1 MPLYTPVLHYES
13 IKNVVIDILVLLV
26 NDSF

>member
-13 IKNVVIDILVLLV
+13 IKNVAIDILFLLA
-26 NDSF
+26 NDNL